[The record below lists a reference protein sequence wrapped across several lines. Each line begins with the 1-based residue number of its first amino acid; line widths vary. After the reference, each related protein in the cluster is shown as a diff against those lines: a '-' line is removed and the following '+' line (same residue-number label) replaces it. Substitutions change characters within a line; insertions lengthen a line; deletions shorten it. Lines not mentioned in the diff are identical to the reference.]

1 MVLSLSHYLIT
12 TVSLM
17 IVILSEYR
25 TEMNGNHAIMG
36 GRSER
41 TCRKFI
47 FLVHAITLGGK
58 EERGRRLQRFVARC
72 QNYESGGDKKKVV

>member
-25 TEMNGNHAIMG
+25 TEMRGSHAIMG

-41 TCRKFI
+41 TCGKFI

-58 EERGRRLQRFVARC
+58 EERTAFAAFAALC
-72 QNYESGGDKKKVV
+72 CSLPKL